1 MSGKSQFNITRYLA
15 RFLCSFILLIRTHTH
30 TQTVR
35 VVHARCHRVLCA
47 CFLFRHTFSSPLRCS
62 RHFFVV
68 ALNHHTTFH
77 CTTPHC
83 LFFLPISLKLKL
95 LFDTCTIAATHTKCI
110 VFKLFHGYSLA
121 TTKHT
126 HKDISWALSS
136 RMIRSTFCRWYCMS
150 LPVHMILQALV
161 VVTSHEVSGS
171 SRSENEFSIAC
182 RPSVPSL
189 TFSAR
194 NSKCN
199 AKPRKK
205 TPSSYITSKTVP

>member
-95 LFDTCTIAATHTKCI
+95 LFDTCTIAATIQNVSYLNFSMDIHSQQQNTHTKI
-110 VFKLFHGYSLA
+110 YLERFHRVWSDLLF
-121 TTKHT
+121 
-126 HKDISWALSS
+126 
-136 RMIRSTFCRWYCMS
+136 
-150 LPVHMILQALV
+150 V
-161 VVTSHEVSGS
+161 VDT
-171 SRSENEFSIAC
+171 AC
-182 RPSVPSL
+182 RCL
-189 TFSAR
+189 FTWYYKR
-194 NSKCN
+194 
-199 AKPRKK
+199 
-205 TPSSYITSKTVP
+205 